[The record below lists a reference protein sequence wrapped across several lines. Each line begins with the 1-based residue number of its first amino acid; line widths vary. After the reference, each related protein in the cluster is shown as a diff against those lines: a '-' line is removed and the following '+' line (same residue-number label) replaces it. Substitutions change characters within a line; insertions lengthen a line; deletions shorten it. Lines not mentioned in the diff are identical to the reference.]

1 MTQRELQKNSPYKA
15 AMTGCGFMV
24 DEMTRVLPLLMADN
38 ANSLLKTEVENNE
51 LLMIA
56 TKTTRDRAVA
66 EFKRRYKSV
75 PRSFWEAY
83 LNMSPKMQVLTMFFV
98 NLKTYKIFFDFQIE
112 VVLRKWNSFNQT
124 VTKNDLLSELSIIAC
139 NDEFVD
145 TWSEET
151 RDRVVVSFMSVLRK
165 VGFINNKD
173 SYIHPLNDYT
183 DDELKFFAR
192 IGEPWFLE
200 AILLPQY
207 RINNIKAEAI

>member
-1 MTQRELQKNSPYKA
+1 MQNELKRKSPYKA

-24 DEMTRVLPLLMADN
+24 DEMTRVLPLLMADDAN
-38 ANSLLKTEVENNE
+38 ALLKNEVENNE

-56 TKTTRDRAVA
+56 TKTTRDRAIA

-83 LNMSPKMQVLTMFFV
+83 LNMSSKMQVLAMFFV

-124 VTKNDLLSELSIIAC
+124 ITKNDLLSEISNIAC

-145 TWSEET
+145 SWSEET
-151 RDRVVVSFMSVLRK
+151 RGKIASSFISLLRK
-165 VGFINNKD
+165 VGFLNEKNSD
-173 SYIHPLNDYT
+173 IHPLNDYS
-183 DDELKFFAR
+183 DDELKFFTQ

-207 RINNIKAEAI
+207 RINNIKAEAV